1 MVTIFITVVRI
12 INHTTVYYLIP
23 KHYCFIQ
30 RINHFYRFDLV
41 MSERGD
47 VTMRYMSKMLCES
60 DYWKLCRS

>member
-1 MVTIFITVVRI
+1 MVTIFITRI

-47 VTMRYMSKMLCES
+47 VTMRYMSKMLC
-60 DYWKLCRS
+60 

>member
-1 MVTIFITVVRI
+1 MVTIFYNCRI

-47 VTMRYMSKMLCES
+47 VTMRYMSK
-60 DYWKLCRS
+60 KLC